1 MRIRRTS
8 FIMGAFRGCR
18 TVAVLLSAFIGTA
31 SERGAGPILT
41 PQQAQAGTQEGRKC
55 KTADKF
61 FDKGLRG
68 KRVEPTGYTTVTFF
82 NDWQAVAL
90 ASAEAKFEMRE
101 LKVDDVHPTG
111 LLHAYVQTK
120 LTIPIGAVHWSGIGD
135 SDASVRRSN
144 LVLVIEGKAV
154 QPVGRRIVSNHGA
167 TVMLAFDFD
176 VSPRDLLNPV
186 MVVSV
191 DGDDGH
197 RHQKKADLGGILAE
211 L

>member
-1 MRIRRTS
+1 MKAPKLT
-8 FIMGAFRGCR
+8 
-18 TVAVLLSAFIGTA
+18 TA
-31 SERGAGPILT
+31 QI
-41 PQQAQAGTQEGRKC
+41 QAAIQKGQEYKSP
-55 KTADKF
+55 DKF

-101 LKVDDVHPTG
+101 LKVDDVHATG

-120 LTIPIGAVHWSGIGD
+120 LTLPFGAVHWSGIGD

-144 LVLVIEGKAV
+144 LVLLIEGKTV
-154 QPVGRRIVSNHGA
+154 QPVARRIISNHGA

-176 VSPRDLLNPV
+176 VSSQDLLNPL
-186 MVVSV
+186 MVVSI

-197 RHQKKADLGGILAE
+197 RHQRKAVLAGILDVE
-211 L
+211 

>member
-1 MRIRRTS
+1 MTNFFS
-8 FIMGAFRGCR
+8 
-18 TVAVLLSAFIGTA
+18 LLALCLALAYGQAA
-31 SERGAGPILT
+31 SDAKAPKLT
-41 PQQAQAGTQEGRKC
+41 TTQIQAAIQKGREYKSP
-55 KTADKF
+55 DKF

-101 LKVDDVHPTG
+101 LKVDDVHTTG

-176 VSPRDLLNPV
+176 VSPQDLLNPV

-197 RHQKKADLGGILAE
+197 KHQKKADLAGILDVD
-211 L
+211 

>member
-1 MRIRRTS
+1 MIKPFS
-8 FIMGAFRGCR
+8 LFAFS
-18 TVAVLLSAFIGTA
+18 VALAYGQVA
-31 SERGAGPILT
+31 SDTKAPKLT
-41 PQQAQAGTQEGRKC
+41 KAQIEAAIQKGQDYKSP
-55 KTADKF
+55 DKF

-82 NDWQAVAL
+82 NDWQAIAL

-101 LKVDDVHPTG
+101 LKADDVHATG

-120 LTIPIGAVHWSGIGD
+120 LTIPLGAVHWSGIGD

-154 QPVGRRIVSNHGA
+154 QPVARRIVSNHGA
-167 TVMLAFDFD
+167 TVMLGFDFD
-176 VSPRDLLNPV
+176 VSPQDLLNPV

-197 RHQKKADLGGILAE
+197 RHQKKADLAGILDVD
-211 L
+211 

>member
-1 MRIRRTS
+1 MIKL
-8 FIMGAFRGCR
+8 FGLLAFCYALAYG
-18 TVAVLLSAFIGTA
+18 
-31 SERGAGPILT
+31 
-41 PQQAQAGTQEGRKC
+41 QAGSGAKAPRLTTAQIEAAIQKGQEYKSP
-55 KTADKF
+55 DKF

-82 NDWQAVAL
+82 NDWQSVAL

-111 LLHAYVQTK
+111 LLHAYVETK
-120 LTIPIGAVHWSGIGD
+120 LTFGAVHWLDIGVA
-135 SDASVRRSN
+135 DAFLHRSN
-144 LVLVIEGKAV
+144 LVLMIEGKAV

-176 VSPRDLLNPV
+176 VSPQNLLNPV

-197 RHQKKADLGGILAE
+197 RHQRKAVLAGV
-211 L
+211 LDVD